1 MIGQHDNP
9 HLQPAQPMQG
19 SRRDLTFSLST
30 FDHSGYLKDHIFQ
43 KFSSNASMSFFSV
56 ESVFPKS
63 TAGFSTRPHST
74 VGALHRVCKN
84 MIKLKFKA
92 NLEPWCFPPAPSPLG
107 FYSRLWKHLSLLNH
121 WHDGIKLS
129 PAEVQVTSKSSQSHT
144 IISETRVPRRRIM
157 PIAERIMCQSALES
171 MASHPPLSPRLQLA
185 VIVNDSLEG
194 LMGMRP
200 YWVKDQDIV
209 CIYLLSPKCDLTSRC
224 YYRL

>member
-74 VGALHRVCKN
+74 VGALHR
-84 MIKLKFKA
+84 L
-92 NLEPWCFPPAPSPLG
+92 P
-107 FYSRLWKHLSLLNH
+107 
-121 WHDGIKLS
+121 
-129 PAEVQVTSKSSQSHT
+129 
-144 IISETRVPRRRIM
+144 
-157 PIAERIMCQSALES
+157 
-171 MASHPPLSPRLQLA
+171 PPLAFIRGYGNTSP
-185 VIVNDSLEG
+185 
-194 LMGMRP
+194 
-200 YWVKDQDIV
+200 
-209 CIYLLSPKCDLTSRC
+209 C
-224 YYRL
+224 